1 MSGADVATV
10 GAKDSWSPDAD
21 LVREVKEQFA
31 AQIAACEQQPR
42 LIEEQANHEE
52 SIRTGGYA
60 HRTLLELVQN
70 AADALAGAV
79 DLADEA
85 RVEIVLD
92 PRTSTLYC
100 ANSGRPFSKSGI
112 TAVTMAY
119 LSGKRGDEIGR
130 FGLGF
135 KSVLAVT
142 DAPQVFS
149 RSVSFEFNSSEAKA
163 ALRRIAPAARRLPVL
178 RTATLIDA

>member
-1 MSGADVATV
+1 MSAS
-10 GAKDSWSPDAD
+10 KNLWQPDAE
-21 LVREVKEQFA
+21 LVREVQNQFA

-42 LIEEQANHEE
+42 LIEEQANQEE

-70 AADALAGAV
+70 AADALAGGT
-79 DLADEA
+79 DSADEA

-92 PRTSTLYC
+92 ARTSTLYC

-135 KSVLAVT
+135 KSVLAVS
-142 DAPQVFS
+142 DAPQVLS
-149 RSVSFEFNSSEAKA
+149 RSVALQFNSSEANTALAGVAPKA
-163 ALRRIAPAARRLPVL
+163 
-178 RTATLIDA
+178 